1 MHIILFFQISQ
12 IPIIYTA
19 RVISKLGI
27 GSLSSWVI
35 AIAHR
40 GIFMTQKNNS
50 FAELGIHPSVLAAIT
65 AAGYEEPSPIQS
77 KAIPEILAGQD
88 IIGQAQTG
96 TGKTAAFALPILS
109 KIDPNNRHT
118 QVLVLAPTREL
129 ALQVADAFETFAKLM
144 PTVKVAAIYGGAPMG
159 AQLRAIRQGVQV
171 LVATPGRLC
180 DHLRRDSNFLSE
192 VKFLVLDEADEMLK
206 LGFMDDLESIFKTL
220 PAKRQ
225 TALFS
230 ATVPA
235 SIKAIA
241 EKQLNNPKN
250 IKIVTKTQTVERIE
264 QSYLMVHPDQKNT
277 AVLRLLEVEDFDA
290 VIAFVRTKQ
299 ATLDL
304 ATELEIKGYRVAAL
318 NGDIAQNQR
327 ERVVES
333 LKDGRLDIVVATDV
347 AARGLDVPRITHVF
361 NVDMPYDPESYVH
374 RIGRTGRAGRTG
386 KALLLVT
393 PRERRMLQTIE
404 RVTKQEVSEAS
415 LPDAQNILVARIKRL
430 TKNLQ
435 PFAAPQKNQDH
446 YLELVKQLQGDLDCS
461 IEDLVIALL
470 RRASSRRPITV
481 EEIEKTEPK
490 LTPVS
495 SKPDSREP
503 RERRG
508 RGERRE
514 RGERGERGERK
525 ERSERGERKE
535 RGERGE
541 RKERSPRGERR
552 DNGNDRIS
560 EGKVRCRT
568 PVGSLDGVA
577 AKNLLGAILN
587 EAGINKD
594 QIGKITIRDSFSL
607 VELPEKGLD
616 SILSKLK
623 ETRVAGKPLKLRR
636 YRED

>member
-1 MHIILFFQISQ
+1 
-12 IPIIYTA
+12 
-19 RVISKLGI
+19 
-27 GSLSSWVI
+27 
-35 AIAHR
+35 
-40 GIFMTQKNNS
+40 MTQKNNSS
-50 FAELGIHPSVLAAIT
+50 FAELGIHPSILVAIAAV
-65 AAGYEEPSPIQS
+65 GYEEPSPIQA
-77 KAIPEILAGQD
+77 KAIPEILAGHD

-109 KIDPNNRHT
+109 KIDPTNRHT

-129 ALQVADAFETFAKLM
+129 ALQVADAFESYAKQM

-159 AQLRAIRQGVQV
+159 PQLKAIRQGAQV

-180 DHLRRDSNFLSE
+180 DHLRKDSRFLSE

-220 PAKRQ
+220 PSKRQ

-230 ATVPA
+230 ATLPA

-241 EKQLNNPKN
+241 ERQLNEPKH
-250 IKIVTKTQTVERIE
+250 IKIAAKTQTVEQIE
-264 QSYLMVHPDQKNT
+264 QTYLMVHPEQKNA

-290 VIAFVRTKQ
+290 LIAFVRTKQ

-327 ERVVES
+327 ERVIES

-415 LPDAQNILVARIKRL
+415 LPNAKSILAARIKRL
-430 TKNLQ
+430 NKSLQ
-435 PFAAPQKNQDH
+435 PFIENKDSQQYYLDLINSFTSELNCSVEELAA
-446 YLELVKQLQGDLDCS
+446 
-461 IEDLVIALL
+461 AFL
-470 RRASSRRPITV
+470 RRMTSRRPLSV
-481 EEIEKTEPK
+481 EEIERTEPK
-490 LTPVS
+490 LTPVTNN
-495 SKPDSREP
+495 KKEP
-503 RERRG
+503 RERRERSDRRD
-508 RGERRE
+508 RGERND
-514 RGERGERGERK
+514 RG
-525 ERSERGERKE
+525 ERGERKE
-535 RGERGE
+535 RGERAERGE
-541 RKERSPRGERR
+541 RTDRKERSNRTTSRS
-552 DNGNDRIS
+552 NDRTNDRVS
-560 EGKVRCRT
+560 EGKVRCRA
-568 PVGSLDGVA
+568 PIGSLDGVA
-577 AKNLLGAILN
+577 AKNILGAILN
-587 EAGINKD
+587 EASINKD
-594 QIGKITIRDSFSL
+594 QIGKITIRDTFSL
-607 VELPEKGLD
+607 IELPEKGLD
-616 SILSKLK
+616 KILSKLK
-623 ETRVAGKPLKLRR
+623 DTRVAGKPLKIRR